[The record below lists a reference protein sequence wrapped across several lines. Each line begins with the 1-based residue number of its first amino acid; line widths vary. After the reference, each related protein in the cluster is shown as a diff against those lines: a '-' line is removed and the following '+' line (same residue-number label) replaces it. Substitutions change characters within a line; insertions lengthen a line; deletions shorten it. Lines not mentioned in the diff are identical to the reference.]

1 MANTRKFADLLLSLH
16 RSKITVLMGISDK
29 ILNFAASM
37 QQFSV
42 DDIPADAVFGMG
54 RAKLSW
60 YLGKLCRN
68 GKLRRVGRGVYTLQS
83 ANTFIVKAN
92 AKARSLYRSLSSQY
106 PFADFCVYSANVIT
120 SLLHDMMPNN
130 TIYVETNRDTIQ
142 SVFDMLLPKY
152 KGRIFL
158 APTKEIAATYIDFSK
173 ENIIVKPLV
182 TEAPLALDGKVTVP
196 TLEKLLVD
204 TRVDADFY
212 YLHGYE
218 NLEMLRTAINHYD
231 VNRNRL
237 LRYAD
242 RRNAKDSIQK
252 DLETIQN
259 NDTERML

>member
-1 MANTRKFADLLLSLH
+1 
-16 RSKITVLMGISDK
+16 MGVSER
-29 ILNFAASM
+29 ILNYASSL
-37 QQFSV
+37 QQFSA
-42 DDIPADAVFGMG
+42 DDMPTDLFSDIE
-54 RAKLSW
+54 RAKISW
-60 YLGKLCRN
+60 YLGKLCRT

-92 AKARSLYRSLSSQY
+92 AKVHSLYRSLSCQY
-106 PFADFCVYSANVIT
+106 PYADFCVYSANVIMP
-120 SLLHDMMPNN
+120 LLHDMMPNN
-130 TIYVETNRDTIQ
+130 TLYVETNRDMIQ
-142 SVFDMLLPKY
+142 SIFDMLLPKY

-158 APTKEIAATYIDFSK
+158 APTKEIATTYIDFSK
-173 ENIIVKPLV
+173 ENIIVKPLI
-182 TEAPLALDGKVTVP
+182 TEAPLALDGKVPVP

-218 NLEMLRTAINHYD
+218 NLEMLRTAISHYD

-242 RRNAKDSIQK
+242 RRNAKDSIMK
-252 DLETIQN
+252 DLETIKN

>member
-1 MANTRKFADLLLSLH
+1 MEG
-16 RSKITVLMGISDK
+16 VSDR
-29 ILNFAASM
+29 ILNYAAGL

-42 DDIPADAVFGMG
+42 DDIPADVISDVE
-54 RAKLSW
+54 RNTLSW
-60 YLGKLCRN
+60 HLSNLCKKDKLG
-68 GKLRRVGRGVYTLQS
+68 RVGRGIYTIQP
-83 ANTFIVKAN
+83 ANTFVVKAN
-92 AKARSLYRSLSSQY
+92 AKARSLHRTLSGQY

-120 SLLHDMMPNN
+120 PLLHNMMPNN
-130 TIYVETNRDTIQ
+130 TIYVETNRDTTQ

-152 KGRIFL
+152 KGRLFL
-158 APTKEIAATYIDFSK
+158 APTKEIATTYIDFSK

-182 TEAPLALDGKVTVP
+182 TEAPLAIDGKVPVP

-204 TRVDADFY
+204 TRIDAAYY

-218 NLEMLRTAINHYD
+218 NLEMLRTAITHYD

-242 RRNAKDSIQK
+242 RRNAKDSILK
-252 DLETIQN
+252 DLETII

>member
-1 MANTRKFADLLLSLH
+1 MTG
-16 RSKITVLMGISDK
+16 VSDR
-29 ILNFAASM
+29 ILNFASNM
-37 QQFSV
+37 QQFSA
-42 DDIPADAVFGMG
+42 DDIPTDVFPDIQ

-68 GKLRRVGRGVYTLQS
+68 GRLRRVGRGVYTLQS
-83 ANTFIVKAN
+83 ANAFMVKAN
-92 AKARSLYRSLSSQY
+92 AKARSLYRSLSGQY
-106 PFADFCVYSANVIT
+106 PFADFCVYGANVIT
-120 SLLHDMMPNN
+120 PLLHDMMPNN
-130 TIYVETNRDTIQ
+130 TLYVETNRDTTQ

-158 APTKEIAATYIDFSK
+158 APTREISTTYIDFSK

-182 TEAPLALDGKVTVP
+182 TEAPLALDGKVPVP
-196 TLEKLLVD
+196 TIEKLLVD

-218 NLEMLRTAINHYD
+218 NLEMLRTAISHYD
-231 VNRNRL
+231 VNQTRL

-242 RRNAKDSIQK
+242 RRNAKDSILK
-252 DLETIQN
+252 DLETIKN

>member
-1 MANTRKFADLLLSLH
+1 M
-16 RSKITVLMGISDK
+16 IGVSDK
-29 ILNFAASM
+29 ILNYVAGV

-42 DDIPADAVFGMG
+42 DDIPTDVFSGIE

-60 YLGKLCRN
+60 YLGRLCRN
-68 GKLRRVGRGVYTLQS
+68 GKLRRIGRGVYTLQPT
-83 ANTFIVKAN
+83 NTFLVKAN
-92 AKARSLYRSLSSQY
+92 AKVRSLYRSLLGQY
-106 PFADFCVYSANVIT
+106 PFADFCVYSGNVIT
-120 SLLHDMMPNN
+120 PLLHDMMPNN
-130 TIYVETNRDTIQ
+130 TLYVETNRDTIQ

-152 KGRIFL
+152 NGRIFL
-158 APTKEIAATYIDFSK
+158 APTKEIATTYIDFSK

-182 TEAPLALDGKVTVP
+182 TEAPLTLDGKVPVP

-218 NLEMLRTAINHYD
+218 NMEMLRTAINHYD

-252 DLETIQN
+252 DLETIKN
-259 NDTERML
+259 NDTEGML

>member
-1 MANTRKFADLLLSLH
+1 M
-16 RSKITVLMGISDK
+16 IGVSDK
-29 ILNFAASM
+29 ILNYATGV
-37 QQFSV
+37 QQFTV
-42 DDIPADAVFGMG
+42 DDIPADVFSGIE

-68 GKLRRVGRGVYTLQS
+68 GKLRRVGRGIYTIQS
-83 ANTFIVKAN
+83 ADTFVVKAS
-92 AKARSLYRSLSSQY
+92 AKARSLYRSLSGQY

-120 SLLHDMMPNN
+120 PLLHDMMPNN
-130 TIYVETNRDTIQ
+130 TIYVETNRDIVQ

-158 APTKEIAATYIDFSK
+158 VPTKEIATTYIDFSK
-173 ENIIVKPLV
+173 ENIIVKALV
-182 TEAPLALDGKVTVP
+182 TEAPLSHDGKIPVP

-204 TRVDADFY
+204 TRIDADFY

-218 NLEMLRTAINHYD
+218 NLEMLRTAITHYD

-237 LRYAD
+237 FRYAD

-252 DLETIQN
+252 DLETIN

>member
-1 MANTRKFADLLLSLH
+1 M
-16 RSKITVLMGISDK
+16 IGVSDK
-29 ILNFAASM
+29 ILNYAAGV

-42 DDIPADAVFGMG
+42 DDIPTDVFSGIE
-54 RAKLSW
+54 RSKLSW
-60 YLGKLCRN
+60 YLGRLCRN

-83 ANTFIVKAN
+83 ANTFMVRVN
-92 AKARSLYRSLSSQY
+92 AKACSLYRSLSRKY

-120 SLLHDMMPNN
+120 PLLHDMMPNN
-130 TIYVETNRDTIQ
+130 TIYVETNRDTVQ
-142 SVFDMLLPKY
+142 SVFDILLPKY
-152 KGRIFL
+152 KGRLFL
-158 APTKEIAATYIDFSK
+158 SPTKDIATTYIDFSK
-173 ENIIVKPLV
+173 ENIIVKPLI
-182 TEAPLALDGKVTVP
+182 TEAPLSLDGKVPVP

-218 NLEMLRTAINHYD
+218 NLEMLRTAISHYD

-252 DLETIQN
+252 DLETINN
-259 NDTERML
+259 NDTERMF

>member
-1 MANTRKFADLLLSLH
+1 MPTDVFL
-16 RSKITVLMGISDK
+16 GI
-29 ILNFAASM
+29 
-37 QQFSV
+37 
-42 DDIPADAVFGMG
+42 G
-54 RAKLSW
+54 REKLSW
-60 YLGKLCRN
+60 YLGKLCRMD
-68 GKLRRVGRGVYTLQS
+68 KLRRVGRGIYTIQS
-83 ANTFIVKAN
+83 ANTFVVKAN
-92 AKARSLYRSLSSQY
+92 AKARLLYRSLSGQY

-120 SLLHDMMPNN
+120 PLLHDMMPNN

-152 KGRIFL
+152 KGRLFL
-158 APTKEIAATYIDFSK
+158 APTKEIATTYIDFSK

-182 TEAPLALDGKVTVP
+182 TEAPLAFDGKVPVP

-204 TRVDADFY
+204 TRMDADYY

-218 NLEMLRTAINHYD
+218 NLEMLRTAISHYG

-242 RRNAKDSIQK
+242 RRNAKDSILK
-252 DLETIQN
+252 DLETIN

>member
-1 MANTRKFADLLLSLH
+1 M
-16 RSKITVLMGISDK
+16 IGVSDK
-29 ILNFAASM
+29 ILNYAAGM

-42 DDIPADAVFGMG
+42 DDISAEVFSGNE
-54 RAKLSW
+54 RAKISW

-83 ANTFIVKAN
+83 VNTFMVKAN

-106 PFADFCVYSANVIT
+106 PFADFCIYSANVIT
-120 SLLHDMMPNN
+120 PLLHDLMPNN
-130 TIYVETNRDTIQ
+130 TLYVETNRDAMQ
-142 SVFDMLLPKY
+142 SVFDTMLPKY

-158 APTKEIAATYIDFSK
+158 APTKEIATTYIDFSK

-182 TEAPLALDGKVTVP
+182 TEAPLALDGKVRVP

-212 YLHGYE
+212 YLQGYE
-218 NLEMLRTAINHYD
+218 NMEMLRTAINHYD
-231 VNRNRL
+231 VNQTRL

-252 DLETIQN
+252 DLETIKN

>member
-1 MANTRKFADLLLSLH
+1 M
-16 RSKITVLMGISDK
+16 IGISDK
-29 ILNFAASM
+29 ILNYATGV
-37 QQFSV
+37 QQLAV
-42 DDIPADAVFGMG
+42 DDIPADVFSSNE

-83 ANTFIVKAN
+83 ANTFMVKAN
-92 AKARSLYRSLSSQY
+92 AKARSLYRSLSGQY
-106 PFADFCVYSANVIT
+106 PFADFCIYSANVIT
-120 SLLHDMMPNN
+120 PLLHDMMPNN
-130 TIYVETNRDTIQ
+130 TLYVETNRDTIQ

-152 KGRIFL
+152 NGRIFL
-158 APTKEIAATYIDFSK
+158 APTKEIATTYIDFSK

-182 TEAPLALDGKVTVP
+182 TEAPLTLDGKVPVP

-218 NLEMLRTAINHYD
+218 NMEMLRTAINHYD
-231 VNRNRL
+231 VNQTRL

-242 RRNAKDSIQK
+242 RRNAKGSIQK
-252 DLETIQN
+252 DLETIKTQ
-259 NDTERML
+259 

>member
-1 MANTRKFADLLLSLH
+1 M
-16 RSKITVLMGISDK
+16 IGVGDK
-29 ILNFAASM
+29 ILNFAAGV

-42 DDIPADAVFGMG
+42 DDIPADVFSGNE

-68 GKLRRVGRGVYTLQS
+68 GKLRRIGRGVYTLQS

-92 AKARSLYRSLSSQY
+92 AKVRSLYRSLSRQY

-120 SLLHDMMPNN
+120 PLLHDMMPND
-130 TIYVETNRDTIQ
+130 TIYVETNRDTTQ

-152 KGRIFL
+152 NGRIFL
-158 APTKEIAATYIDFSK
+158 APTKEIATTYIDFSK
-173 ENIIVKPLV
+173 DNIIVKPLV
-182 TEAPLALDGKVTVP
+182 TEAPLALDGKVPVP

-218 NLEMLRTAINHYD
+218 NLEMLRTAISHYD
-231 VNRNRL
+231 VNQTRL

-242 RRNAKDSIQK
+242 RRNAKESIQK
-252 DLETIQN
+252 DLETIKN

>member
-1 MANTRKFADLLLSLH
+1 M
-16 RSKITVLMGISDK
+16 IGVSDK
-29 ILNFAASM
+29 ILNYAAGM

-42 DDIPADAVFGMG
+42 DDISADVFSGNE
-54 RAKLSW
+54 RAKISW

-83 ANTFIVKAN
+83 VNTFMVKAN

-106 PFADFCVYSANVIT
+106 PFADFCIYSANVIT
-120 SLLHDMMPNN
+120 PLLHDLMPNN
-130 TIYVETNRDTIQ
+130 TLYVETNRDAMQ
-142 SVFDMLLPKY
+142 SVFDTMLPKY

-158 APTKEIAATYIDFSK
+158 APTKEIATTYIDFSK

-182 TEAPLALDGKVTVP
+182 TEAPLALDGKVRVP

-212 YLHGYE
+212 YLQGYE
-218 NLEMLRTAINHYD
+218 NMEMLRTAINHYD
-231 VNRNRL
+231 VNQTRL

-252 DLETIQN
+252 DLETIKN

>member
-1 MANTRKFADLLLSLH
+1 MIGVSE
-16 RSKITVLMGISDK
+16 K
-29 ILNFAASM
+29 ILNYAAGM

-42 DDIPADAVFGMG
+42 DDIPVDVFSDID
-54 RAKLSW
+54 RKKLSW

-68 GKLRRVGRGVYTLQS
+68 GKLRRIGRGVYTLQS
-83 ANTFIVKAN
+83 ANTFHVKAN
-92 AKARSLYRSLSSQY
+92 TKARSLYRSLSGQY
-106 PFADFCVYSANVIT
+106 PFADFCVYNANVIT
-120 SLLHDMMPNN
+120 PLLHDMMPNN
-130 TIYVETNRDTIQ
+130 TLYVETNRDTIQ

-152 KGRIFL
+152 NGRIFL
-158 APTKEIAATYIDFSK
+158 APTKEIATTYIDFSK

-182 TEAPLALDGKVTVP
+182 TEAPLDLDGKVPVP

-252 DLETIQN
+252 DLETIKN